1 MGTQTHRGNKNNT
14 FGGRAKGPSSSADD
28 ELGCSFGEV
37 GTLGG
42 DVFECGRAVAWTA
55 HAQLNGWGPEGGVG
69 VGAAVGTCK
78 FYTSR
83 PEAVVNTL
91 PANTGQLLGSVLLSL
106 SLEICSVPS
115 RAHDLHAV
123 IPLPIAPKSPTPRPA
138 QV

>member
-55 HAQLNGWGPEGGVG
+55 DARLNGWGPEGGVG

-91 PANTGQLLGSVLLSL
+91 PANTGQLLGSVLLCPLKS
-106 SLEICSVPS
+106 
-115 RAHDLHAV
+115 ALHAV